1 MGKQNTHIARGT
13 IRRTIIW
20 SAVIIGILGLW
31 YLAVKRKL
39 EMPVSHIKVSIQKP
53 GDQQELINADDVI
66 GIVEDYLGYDLEAAL
81 VRELDLRA
89 IEAVMDADP
98 RVHKAEL
105 FVDAKD
111 RLQIYVMPKH
121 VVARVKD
128 GVYHDYYIDIA
139 GSIVSATG
147 TRPVRVPI
155 VTGSH
160 LSVPDSF
167 PFNTDRAVLNEVFE
181 VALAAAQDSFLY
193 SLTEQ
198 IHIDSHGELW
208 VIPKVGK
215 ERLLLGDAMDLE
227 DRLDRLK
234 IIYKEGMPRTGFN
247 QYAEL
252 HFKWRGQVL
261 RKK

>member
-1 MGKQNTHIARGT
+1 MGKPNTHIARGS

-20 SAVIIGILGLW
+20 IAVIMGILALW
-31 YLAVKRKL
+31 YMAVKRKL
-39 EMPVSHIKVSIQKP
+39 EMPVTHVKVSIQKP

-66 GIVEDYLGYDLEAAL
+66 AIVEDHLGYDLEAAL

-89 IEAVMDADP
+89 IEAAMDADP

-128 GVYHDYYIDIA
+128 GAQHDYYIDID
-139 GSIVSATG
+139 GGIVSATG

-160 LSVPDSF
+160 LHVPDSF
-167 PFNTDRAVLNEVFE
+167 PFNTDRAALNEVYDI
-181 VALAAAQDSFLY
+181 ALATSQDTFLH

-198 IHIDSHGELW
+198 LHIDSHGELW

-227 DRLDRLK
+227 DRMDRLK
-234 IIYKEGMPRTGFN
+234 IIYREGMPRTGFN